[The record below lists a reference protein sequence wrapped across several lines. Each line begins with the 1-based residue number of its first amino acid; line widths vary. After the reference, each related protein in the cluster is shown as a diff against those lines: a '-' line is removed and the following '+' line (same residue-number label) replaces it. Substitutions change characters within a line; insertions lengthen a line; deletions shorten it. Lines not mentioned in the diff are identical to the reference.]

1 MVLTRR
7 HALLG
12 AAAMLAAGTPTVVR
26 AQTLTP
32 LRYGSTPLVD
42 GVPIYYAAQTGMFRS
57 EGLDVTV
64 NKLGSTSVIAAALVG
79 GAVEVG
85 EVSAQP
91 LVNAHVRGI
100 DLQIVYPCTFHITG
114 RPYNA
119 AIVVAADF
127 DYKTAK
133 ELNGTTMSSAGVGD
147 SGWLAARVFID
158 ANGGDSA
165 TIKFVEV
172 PFSTVA
178 AAIEAHRIVGGV
190 CVDPYFSDGVK
201 SGKIKSV
208 GDLQAGFGPRLIQT
222 AYAATA
228 EYVGKNRDACA
239 RFARVARTANEYLNT
254 HRADFLSYT
263 ERFTGVEPAKQTP
276 EATFFTTNYTPKDL
290 QPWIDAAVKYKLI
303 DKPFDASILFAKLR

>member
-1 MVLTRR
+1 MALTRR
-7 HALLG
+7 HAILG
-12 AAAMLAAGTPTVVR
+12 SVATLAAGLPGV
-26 AQTLTP
+26 ALGQTLTP

-42 GVPIYYAAQTGMFRS
+42 GVPIFYAAQTGMFRN

-64 NKLGSTSVIAAALVG
+64 AKLASTSVIAAALVG
-79 GAVEVG
+79 GALDVG

-119 AIVVAADF
+119 AIVVGSDF
-127 DYKTAK
+127 DYKTARD
-133 ELNGTTMSSAGVGD
+133 LNGTTMSSAGVGD
-147 SGWLAARVFID
+147 SGWLASRVFID
-158 ANGGDSA
+158 ADGGDSS

-172 PFSTVA
+172 PFSVVA
-178 AAIEAHRIVGGV
+178 AAIEGHRVAGGV

-222 AYAATA
+222 AYASTA
-228 EYVGKNRDACA
+228 DFVAKNRDAAA

-254 HRADFLSYT
+254 HRADLVTYT

-276 EATFFTTNYTPKDL
+276 EATVFTTTYTPKDL
-290 QPWIDAAVKYKLI
+290 QPWIDAAAKYKLI
-303 DKPFDASILFAKLR
+303 DKGFDAAILFAKL